1 MMVKIRQVNWNFL
14 MIKVFVIDDS
24 ATVRNA
30 FSKIFSSAND
40 IELIGKAN
48 NPVDAFNIFKKVGLP
63 DVFILDIEMPKM
75 DGLAFLQKINQQRPI
90 PVIMCSTL
98 VSKGSSAA
106 IDALRMGAVDIV
118 QKPTFGLKEFFSEK
132 KEELLDSVRA
142 AANSKVHFN
151 FNVAS
156 EDHTIINTIKEAKS
170 SFAASKKIVAIGS
183 STGGVQV
190 IEEIV
195 LHLNPNHPAIV
206 ITQHMPVGFTASFA
220 ERLNMLAQNSNVKEA
235 QEGDILLPGRVLIAP
250 GDKHLEVKKQGT
262 SYVATIK
269 DYPKVNSHKP
279 SVNVLFSSMAKEVGK
294 NGVGFILTGM
304 GDDGAVKLKAMK
316 DAGAKTYA
324 QNEKSC
330 TVYGMP
336 RRAVEI
342 DAVYE
347 TMNIMRIVST
357 INNLR

>member
-1 MMVKIRQVNWNFL
+1 

-30 FSKIFSSAND
+30 FSKIFNATDD

-75 DGLAFLQKINQQRPI
+75 DGLTFLQQINKQKPI

-106 IDALRMGAVDIV
+106 VDALRMGAVDIV
-118 QKPTFGLKEFFSEK
+118 QKPSANLKEFFNDKE
-132 KEELLDSVRA
+132 EELLESVRA
-142 AANSKVHFN
+142 ASVSKVHFN
-151 FNVAS
+151 FS
-156 EDHTIINTIKEAKS
+156 ISTKDYTIKKIDPVIKS
-170 SFAASKKIVAIGS
+170 SFSASKKIVAIGA

-190 IEEIV
+190 IEEI
-195 LHLNPNHPAIV
+195 LINLNPNHPAIV

-220 ERLNMLAQNSNVKEA
+220 DRLNSLTKDSIVKEA
-235 QEGDILLPGRVLIAP
+235 KDGDELHPGYVFIAP
-250 GDKHLEVKKQGT
+250 GDKHLEVKKNGLL
-262 SYVATIK
+262 YVTVLK
-269 DYPKVNSHKP
+269 DYPKVSSHKP
-279 SVNVLFSSMAKEVGK
+279 SVDVLFSSMAKEVGK
-294 NGVGFILTGM
+294 RGIGIILTGM
-304 GDDGAVKLKAMK
+304 GDDGASKLKEMRL
-316 DAGAKTYA
+316 AGAKTYA

-336 RRAVEI
+336 RRAVELGSVI
-342 DAVYE
+342 E
-347 TMNIMRIVST
+347 SMSIKRIVST

>member
-1 MMVKIRQVNWNFL
+1 

-30 FSKIFSSAND
+30 FTKIFSSAKD

-48 NPVDAFNIFKKVGLP
+48 NPVDAFHIFKKVGLP

-75 DGLAFLQKINQQRPI
+75 DGLTFLRKINKQRPI

-98 VSKGSSAA
+98 ISKGSSAA

-118 QKPTFGLKEFFSEK
+118 QKPASGLKEFFNAKNDEF
-132 KEELLDSVRA
+132 LDSVRA
-142 AANSKVHFN
+142 AAESKVHFN
-151 FNVAS
+151 FNIA
-156 EDHTIINTIKEAKS
+156 NANYTIKKETKGIKS
-170 SFAASKKIVAIGS
+170 SFGASKKIIAIGS

-190 IEEIV
+190 IEEII
-195 LHLNPNHPAIV
+195 LNLNPNHPAIV
-206 ITQHMPVGFTASFA
+206 ITQHMPPGFTASFA
-220 ERLNMLAQNSNVKEA
+220 ERLNMLAKNSQVKEA
-235 QEGDILLPGRVLIAP
+235 QEGDVLLPGHILIAP
-250 GDKHLEVKKQGT
+250 GNKHLEVKRNGF

-279 SVNVLFSSMAKEVGK
+279 SVNVLFDSMAKEVGK

-304 GDDGAVKLKAMK
+304 GDDGALKLKAMK
-316 DAGAKTYA
+316 DVGAKTYA

-336 RRAVEI
+336 KRAVELG
-342 DAVYE
+342 AVHE
-347 TMNIMRIVST
+347 IMSIMRIVST
-357 INNLR
+357 INSLR